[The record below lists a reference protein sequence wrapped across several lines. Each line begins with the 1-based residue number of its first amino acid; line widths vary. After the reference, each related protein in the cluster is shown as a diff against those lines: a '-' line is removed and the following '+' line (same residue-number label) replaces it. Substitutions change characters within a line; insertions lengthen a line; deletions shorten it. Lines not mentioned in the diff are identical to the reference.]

1 MFLVCIIWI
10 KQITNFNSQ
19 KISYKKI
26 IREGKLGK
34 KKETKGE
41 VEFLEDGK
49 LSNKR
54 KGSVNFLFFTYI
66 LLWK

>member
-1 MFLVCIIWI
+1 MHVSRVYYLNKTNYKFQFSENII
-10 KQITNFNSQ
+10 Q
-19 KISYKKI
+19 KI

-66 LLWK
+66 LL